1 MKILVSACLLGE
13 NCKYNGKNNYS
24 ERVAKYLEGHE
35 VIPVC
40 PEVLGG
46 LPTPRDPS
54 EIVSGEV
61 INCKGVNVD
70 RQFREGAE
78 EALRIAKEN
87 GIDKEYVEMY
97 LSGDIPVLCDAMT
110 AALGKIDIEVADLK
124 PKEIMED
131 WVEYL
136 RGQCMENELLAFN
149 VRKKGKSLKGCIA
162 ALLMWSFKNQQ
173 PIDKGIIKAAGI
185 SAGKVTLGIPGMAK
199 AKQII
204 TDYYMGK

>member
-87 GIDKEYVEMY
+87 GID
-97 LSGDIPVLCDAMT
+97 
-110 AALGKIDIEVADLK
+110 
-124 PKEIMED
+124 
-131 WVEYL
+131 
-136 RGQCMENELLAFN
+136 LAILQSRSPSCG
-149 VRKKGKSLKGCIA
+149 V
-162 ALLMWSFKNQQ
+162 
-173 PIDKGIIKAAGI
+173 
-185 SAGKVTLGIPGMAK
+185 
-199 AKQII
+199 KQIYDGNF
-204 TDYYMGK
+204 TGKLILGQGVFAQLLEKNGFRPCGTIYAQDGRTRIAYQLEA

>member
-70 RQFREGAE
+70 RRFGKAQR
-78 EALRIAKEN
+78 R
-87 GIDKEYVEMY
+87 
-97 LSGDIPVLCDAMT
+97 LCGSPKRMASIWPILQSRSPSCGVKQIYDGNFT
-110 AALGKIDIEVADLK
+110 GKL
-124 PKEIMED
+124 
-131 WVEYL
+131 
-136 RGQCMENELLAFN
+136 
-149 VRKKGKSLKGCIA
+149 
-162 ALLMWSFKNQQ
+162 
-173 PIDKGIIKAAGI
+173 
-185 SAGKVTLGIPGMAK
+185 IPGQGVFAQLLEKNGFRVMDCEE
-199 AKQII
+199 I
-204 TDYYMGK
+204 

>member
-70 RQFREGAE
+70 RQIYDGSF
-78 EALRIAKEN
+78 
-87 GIDKEYVEMY
+87 
-97 LSGDIPVLCDAMT
+97 T
-110 AALGKIDIEVADLK
+110 GKL
-124 PKEIMED
+124 
-131 WVEYL
+131 
-136 RGQCMENELLAFN
+136 
-149 VRKKGKSLKGCIA
+149 
-162 ALLMWSFKNQQ
+162 
-173 PIDKGIIKAAGI
+173 
-185 SAGKVTLGIPGMAK
+185 IPGHGVFAQLLEKNGFRVMDCEE
-199 AKQII
+199 I
-204 TDYYMGK
+204 